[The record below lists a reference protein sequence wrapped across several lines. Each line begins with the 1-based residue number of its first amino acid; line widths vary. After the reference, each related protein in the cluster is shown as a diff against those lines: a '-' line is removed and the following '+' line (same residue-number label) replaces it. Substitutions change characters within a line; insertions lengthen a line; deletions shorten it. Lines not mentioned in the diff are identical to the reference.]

1 MSVLKKARGAAAALL
16 AAAVLAAGGACGLA
30 QSFTPINA
38 SAYGYYRVA
47 GKSLNGCTA
56 KLGATKFKYT
66 GKAIRPTITVTDGA
80 KKLTYG
86 TDYTLTYSN
95 NVKVGT
101 GKVTVKGKGSYSGSK
116 TLSFTIIPK
125 SVKNLSASAG
135 ETSIK
140 LSWKKVHT
148 SSGYKIYR
156 LDPATK
162 KYKGIKNISSRT
174 TVSYTNTGLT
184 PNQEYTY
191 RVKAYMN
198 VGGRVILGNSEQV
211 TAKTK
216 KATTPLAAN
225 GKLKVS
231 GANIVNRSGKKFQI
245 RGMSTHGIMWED
257 FSDILN
263 TASLKTL
270 RDDWGVNTI
279 RIAMYTEEY
288 GGYTTGSTFA
298 AQAKAKVNTGVKN
311 ATDLGM
317 YVIIDW
323 HVLHDQNPQN
333 HQSEAVS
340 FFTEMAK
347 KYKNYDN
354 VIYEI
359 CNEPNGNVNWNS
371 NIKPYAEAVTKAIRK
386 YDSDAIII
394 VGTGT
399 WSQDIDQAANNRLSD
414 KNTVYA
420 LHFYAGTH
428 GDWLRNRFS
437 NCYAKGLPILVS
449 EFGTCDASG
458 NGGFNAA
465 ATKTWLKLLD
475 SKNVGYINWSACG
488 KSETAS
494 AFKPGTNLK
503 AIKSGT
509 SQLTESG
516 KLIRSYYRT
525 RAGK

>member
-1 MSVLKKARGAAAALL
+1 M
-16 AAAVLAAGGACGLA
+16 
-30 QSFTPINA
+30 
-38 SAYGYYRVA
+38 
-47 GKSLNGCTA
+47 
-56 KLGATKFKYT
+56 
-66 GKAIRPTITVTDGA
+66 
-80 KKLTYG
+80 
-86 TDYTLTYSN
+86 
-95 NVKVGT
+95 
-101 GKVTVKGKGSYSGSK
+101 
-116 TLSFTIIPK
+116 
-125 SVKNLSASAG
+125 
-135 ETSIK
+135 
-140 LSWKKVHT
+140 
-148 SSGYKIYR
+148 
-156 LDPATK
+156 
-162 KYKGIKNISSRT
+162 
-174 TVSYTNTGLT
+174 
-184 PNQEYTY
+184 
-191 RVKAYMN
+191 
-198 VGGRVILGNSEQV
+198 
-211 TAKTK
+211 
-216 KATTPLAAN
+216 
-225 GKLKVS
+225 
-231 GANIVNRSGKKFQI
+231 
-245 RGMSTHGIMWED
+245 
-257 FSDILN
+257 
-263 TASLKTL
+263 
-270 RDDWGVNTI
+270 
-279 RIAMYTEEY
+279 
-288 GGYTTGSTFA
+288 
-298 AQAKAKVNTGVKN
+298 KN

-359 CNEPNGNVNWNS
+359 CNEPNGKVNWNS

-465 ATKTWLKLLD
+465 ATKTWLQLLD

-494 AFKPGTNLK
+494 AFKSGTNLN
-503 AIKSGT
+503 AIKRGT